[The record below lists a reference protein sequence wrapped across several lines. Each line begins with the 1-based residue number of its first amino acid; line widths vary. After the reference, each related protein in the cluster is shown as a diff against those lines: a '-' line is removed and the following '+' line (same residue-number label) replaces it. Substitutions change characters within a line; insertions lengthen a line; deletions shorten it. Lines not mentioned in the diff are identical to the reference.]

1 MFVIYNLFTV
11 FVQLLLPIAGGLNS
25 KLKKGINGRQKTFEI
40 LRNTIQ
46 KEDTVFWFHC
56 ASLGEYEQ
64 GLPVFKALKIKYPE
78 AKIVLSFF
86 SPSGYEIRK
95 QNSLTST
102 VVYLPLDTKSNV
114 QKFIEVVHP
123 KLVVFVKYDLW
134 PNYLN
139 ALKNHPSKVV
149 LISALLR
156 PHQYFFKF
164 YGKAFQ
170 SLFFSFDHI
179 FTQNIESKK
188 LLKTIGYENVT
199 EANDT
204 RFDRVSSQLLQN
216 NTLDFIEDFVDDKL
230 CIVAGSTWVED
241 EELLIPFIQKTDSS
255 TKFIIAPHSIKK
267 QGIKRLKAAFGD
279 NAVLFSEH
287 DNVSISEKQVF
298 IVDTIGLLS
307 KIYNYADI
315 AYIGGGMGS
324 SGLHNTL
331 EAAVF
336 GLPIV
341 IGKNYHKFPEAKE
354 MLNLGGLFSVENK
367 KTLEKAL
374 NKLID
379 DKDFR
384 TNCGKKNKAYI
395 DDNKGATTLIL
406 DELML
411 LLKD

>member
-1 MFVIYNLFTV
+1 M
-11 FVQLLLPIAGGLNS
+11 
-25 KLKKGINGRQKTFEI
+25 
-40 LRNTIQ
+40 
-46 KEDTVFWFHC
+46 
-56 ASLGEYEQ
+56 
-64 GLPVFKALKIKYPE
+64 
-78 AKIVLSFF
+78 
-86 SPSGYEIRK
+86 
-95 QNSLTST
+95 
-102 VVYLPLDTKSNV
+102 
-114 QKFIEVVHP
+114 
-123 KLVVFVKYDLW
+123 
-134 PNYLN
+134 
-139 ALKNHPSKVV
+139 
-149 LISALLR
+149 
-156 PHQYFFKF
+156 
-164 YGKAFQ
+164 
-170 SLFFSFDHI
+170 FFSFDHI

-216 NTLDFIEDFVDDKL
+216 NTLDFIEDFVNDKL

-241 EELLIPFIQKTDSS
+241 EELLIPFIQNTDSS